1 MEYLYFVVPVLLLVV
16 GFPIYLILLVT
27 ALTVVLFVQ
36 KIEPSVVQTMMFGSL
51 DSPPMLAIPFF
62 ILAGEIMGQGGIA
75 RRLVDWVMAII
86 GCLRGS
92 LPLTTIASS
101 ELFGAMSGSSVGCV
115 AAIGRLLYPS
125 LRQSGYNERFSVGL
139 IAASGAVAI
148 VIPPSIAMIIYGI
161 TASVSV
167 PALFLA
173 GFIPGILIG
182 VIDALYVVYYAR
194 KTQAPVRISVAERFR
209 LIGRTTVSAL
219 GSLGAPVV
227 IFGGIYGGVFTPTEA
242 AGVAVVYSALVSRYV
257 YGDVSW
263 RDLWKIT
270 RGSAFLIAQI
280 LIIVAAAGVYSSLL
294 TTSGMPQALVK
305 YIETLQ
311 LDAATTLLVINVI
324 LLLVGSF
331 LEPPA
336 AILILTPLALPIVK
350 ALGIDEVHFG
360 VIVTVNLSI
369 GMYMPP
375 FGLNL
380 FAAHAIFGIPMG
392 TIFRGVVPFLLL
404 NIFALM
410 LITYIPGISLL
421 LSRL

>member
-1 MEYLYFVVPVLLLVV
+1 MESLYFVVPVLLLAV

-27 ALTVVLFVQ
+27 ALVVVLFVQ
-36 KIEPSVVQTMMFGSL
+36 KIEPTVVQTMMFGSL

-75 RRLVDWVMAII
+75 KRLVDWVLAII

-115 AAIGRLLYPS
+115 AAIGRLMYPS
-125 LRQSGYNERFSVGL
+125 LRRSGYNDRFSVGL

-194 KTQAPVRISVAERFR
+194 KTQAPVRISVTERFR
-209 LIGRTTVSAL
+209 LIGRTTVNAL

-270 RGSAFLIAQI
+270 RGSAYLIAQI

-294 TTSGMPQALVK
+294 TTSGMPQSLVK

-311 LDAATTLLVINVI
+311 LDAWTTLLVFNVI

-360 VIVTVNLSI
+360 IVVTVNLSI

-380 FAAHAIFGIPMG
+380 FAAHAIFGVPMS
-392 TIFRGVVPFLLL
+392 TIFRGVIPFLLL

>member
-1 MEYLYFVVPVLLLVV
+1 MEYLYFIVPVALLAV

-27 ALTVVLFVQ
+27 ALVIVLFVQ
-36 KIEPSVVQTMMFGSL
+36 KVEPSMVQTMMFGSL

-75 RRLVDWVMAII
+75 KRLVDWVMAII

-125 LRQSGYNERFSVGL
+125 LRQGGYNERFSVGL

-182 VIDALYVVYYAR
+182 VIDAIYVVYYAR
-194 KTQAPVRISVAERFR
+194 KTQVPVRITVAERFR
-209 LIGRTTVSAL
+209 LIGRTTVNAL

-263 RDLWKIT
+263 RDLWAIT

-294 TTSGMPQALVK
+294 TTSGMPLSLVK
-305 YIETLQ
+305 YIEALQ
-311 LDAATTLLVINVI
+311 LNAWTTLLVFNVV

-336 AILILTPLALPIVK
+336 AILILTPFMLPIVK

-360 VIVTVNLSI
+360 IVVTVNLSI

-380 FAAHAIFGIPMG
+380 FAAHAIFSVPMG
-392 TIFRGVVPFLLL
+392 AIFRGVVPFLLL
-404 NIFALM
+404 NILALM

>member
-1 MEYLYFVVPVLLLVV
+1 MESLYFVVPVLLLAV

-27 ALTVVLFVQ
+27 ALVVVLFVQ
-36 KIEPSVVQTMMFGSL
+36 KIEPTVVQTMMFGSL

-75 RRLVDWVMAII
+75 KRLVDWVLAII

-115 AAIGRLLYPS
+115 AAIGRLMYPS
-125 LRQSGYNERFSVGL
+125 LRRSGYNDRFSVGL

-194 KTQAPVRISVAERFR
+194 KTQAPVRISVTERFR
-209 LIGRTTVSAL
+209 LIGRTTVNAI

-242 AGVAVVYSALVSRYV
+242 AGVAVVYSAL
-257 YGDVSW
+257 
-263 RDLWKIT
+263 
-270 RGSAFLIAQI
+270 
-280 LIIVAAAGVYSSLL
+280 
-294 TTSGMPQALVK
+294 
-305 YIETLQ
+305 
-311 LDAATTLLVINVI
+311 
-324 LLLVGSF
+324 
-331 LEPPA
+331 
-336 AILILTPLALPIVK
+336 
-350 ALGIDEVHFG
+350 
-360 VIVTVNLSI
+360 
-369 GMYMPP
+369 
-375 FGLNL
+375 
-380 FAAHAIFGIPMG
+380 
-392 TIFRGVVPFLLL
+392 
-404 NIFALM
+404 
-410 LITYIPGISLL
+410 
-421 LSRL
+421 